1 MSRQHFSLS
10 SIYSELAAKQECEV
24 WGCELSSSCRKFVF
38 DVEDDFRVHLL
49 GLWTICIGNAEDELH
64 LIAVEGDQTQWQQ
77 VTVAA
82 LRPSLLPM
90 VNVNGLEITPP
101 VSFLLTSGSGPVYIS
116 GQHMMLHDFDL
127 SQEENGSLG
136 SAGEQPPDVCCH
148 DAFKKGNYRSSE
160 DLCATLVA
168 ADRQKDDSDEEQSSV

>member
-136 SAGEQPPDVCCH
+136 S
-148 DAFKKGNYRSSE
+148 SE